1 MELWWGKMESVFN
14 CQEESEGVDYI
25 MRRNNVLVV
34 IKTGT
39 YPMDNV
45 YKLHLINSKKI
56 VSII

>member
-1 MELWWGKMESVFN
+1 MESVFN